1 MSSNRVRELID
12 ELSTEQDT
20 EIINELISIGKS
32 AIDQLIDAL
41 QHEKWYVRRKISDI
55 LGELKDK
62 RVVSSLIETLKVEQN
77 SYVRESCVESL
88 GKIGKKK
95 TIPFLIS
102 LLKDKDPQVRIEASL
117 ALGKMKA
124 VRAVPSLCN
133 NLSAK
138 NAGVRWAAVRAI
150 GAIKDAK
157 AAVITLISLLD
168 EEKEKESNIRDW
180 AAWALGEIGDTRAI
194 KPLIEALK
202 EDKSPDVRQEA
213 KLALEE
219 IAKKHQYSK
228 EELTTRGECNNRN
241 NE

>member
-1 MSSNRVRELID
+1 MSV
-12 ELSTEQDT
+12 
-20 EIINELISIGKS
+20 GKN

-41 QHEKWYVRRKISDI
+41 QHEKWYVRRKISEI
-55 LGELKDK
+55 LGELQDY
-62 RVVSSLIETLKVEQN
+62 RVVSSLIKTLKEEKN
-77 SYVRESCVESL
+77 SYVRETCVESL
-88 GKIGKKK
+88 GKIGEKT

-124 VRAVPSLCN
+124 VRAVSSLCN

-138 NAGVRWAAVRAI
+138 NAGVRWAAVRSL

-157 AAVITLISLLD
+157 AAVIPLISLLD

-180 AAWALGEIGDTRAI
+180 AAWALGEIGDKRAI
-194 KPLIEALK
+194 KPLINALK
-202 EDKSPDVRQEA
+202 KDKSPDVRQEA
-213 KLALEE
+213 ELALEV
-219 IAKKHQYSK
+219 IAKKHQCSK
-228 EELTTRGECNNRN
+228 EELIQGIICNNRK

>member
-1 MSSNRVRELID
+1 MSNNRIKELIN
-12 ELSTEQDT
+12 ELNTEQDK
-20 EIINELISIGKS
+20 EIINELISIGKN

-41 QHEKWYVRRKISDI
+41 QHEKWYVRRKISEI

-62 RVVSSLIETLKVEQN
+62 RVVSSLIEALKEEKN
-77 SYVRESCVESL
+77 SYVRETCVESL
-88 GKIGKKK
+88 GKIGEKT

-102 LLKDKDPQVRIEASL
+102 LLTDKDPQVRIEASL

-124 VRAVPSLCN
+124 VRAVKSLCN

-150 GAIKDAK
+150 GAIKNAK
-157 AAVITLISLLD
+157 AAVIPLISLID

-194 KPLIEALK
+194 KPLVIALK
-202 EDKSPDVRQEA
+202 KDKSPDVRQEA
-213 KLALEE
+213 ELALEE
-219 IAKKHQYSK
+219 IAKKHHYSK
-228 EELTTRGECNNRN
+228 EELITTYNL
-241 NE
+241 

>member
-1 MSSNRVRELID
+1 MSSNRIRELING
-12 ELSTEQDT
+12 LSTEQDT
-20 EIINELISIGKS
+20 EIIDELISIGKN

-41 QHEKWYVRRKISDI
+41 PHEKWYVRRKISEI
-55 LGELKDK
+55 LGELQDEKAI
-62 RVVSSLIETLKVEQN
+62 SSLIETLKVEKN
-77 SYVRESCVESL
+77 SYVRETCVESL
-88 GKIGKKK
+88 GKLGKKT

-157 AAVITLISLLD
+157 AAVIPLISLLD

-194 KPLIEALK
+194 KPLVEALQK
-202 EDKSPDVRQEA
+202 DKSPDVRQEA
-213 KLALEE
+213 ELALEE
-219 IAKKHQYSK
+219 IAKKHQCTK
-228 EELTTRGECNNRN
+228 EELTTRNNL
-241 NE
+241 